1 MKRKKEKE
9 PKGNEDLI
17 LRKEAMN
24 ACSLSATETFQ
35 LKKAS
40 YMLIY
45 HITKKLKFKKRKG

>member
-17 LRKEAMN
+17 PRKEAMN

-35 LKKAS
+35 LKKGFLDAYIS
-40 YMLIY
+40 YN
-45 HITKKLKFKKRKG
+45 KKTEI